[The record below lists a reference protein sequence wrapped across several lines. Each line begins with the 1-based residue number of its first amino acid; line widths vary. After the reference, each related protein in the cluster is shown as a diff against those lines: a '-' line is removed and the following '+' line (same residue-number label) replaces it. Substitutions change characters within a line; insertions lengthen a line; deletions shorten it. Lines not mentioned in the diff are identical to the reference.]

1 LELGLRLS
9 APPLSILFGR
19 GQIEAL
25 IHRWHLDVPT
35 MHFRHDATKS
45 ISRSLTVELRHEVH
59 ILDRKF
65 ERASVRSRSGDRA

>member
-1 LELGLRLS
+1 LDVESRLS
-9 APPLSILFGR
+9 AAPLSILFGR
-19 GQIEAL
+19 LQIDAL

-35 MHFRHDATKS
+35 THFRYDATKP
-45 ISRSLTVELRHEVH
+45 ILKSLTVEPRHEVH